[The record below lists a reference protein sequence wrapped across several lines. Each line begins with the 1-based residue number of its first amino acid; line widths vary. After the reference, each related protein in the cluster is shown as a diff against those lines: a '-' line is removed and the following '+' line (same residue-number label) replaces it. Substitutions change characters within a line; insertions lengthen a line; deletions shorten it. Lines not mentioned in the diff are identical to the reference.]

1 MFGSRFRRLVL
12 ILFVLLEPVSIFAQA
27 GVASLS
33 GLVTD
38 PSGAVVAGAQVTETN
53 IETQVSHTRASD
65 SSGYY
70 TFVGLPVGHY
80 KIDANQ
86 RGFQEEQ
93 ISLILDPSEQGRQD
107 FHLRLSSA
115 TTQLEVTAEEP
126 QLARDDASIGTVI
139 DNQTIIGTPLYQRNW
154 DDLIRLIPGVQ
165 MQRFTQQSGSS
176 VSGSTGLFVIHGIGD
191 EQNDYIL
198 DGIDNNTFSEN
209 LQELSASA
217 ARPSGDVISEFKLI
231 SNAYTAVYGRSPGG
245 QVDVSTKGGTNQIHA
260 LIFEYIRN
268 KIFDSNDYFS
278 HQEGIAKPELDQNQF
293 GGYLGGPFIKNKLF
307 GFFDYEGTRI
317 AQGVNRISTVPLAN
331 ERAGVFTTEA
341 AAEAGVPNV
350 TYATL
355 YNPLTGKP
363 FGNNTIPSAAFHPF
377 GAKILN
383 AFPLPNLSGDFN
395 NYARTAPIID
405 NTDSYDARVDW
416 DPSGKDIVF
425 ARYTGSNRIRDVG
438 GDFGGIADGSS
449 TSSWGNSTLKSWA
462 FVLGWTRILSP
473 TMTNNLRFGFV
484 VTFSHE
490 QQQPFGLNSPSEFI
504 PGVPDNPATAGGI
517 GLTEY
522 VSDDSTII

>member
-1 MFGSRFRRLVL
+1 MFGSRFLRLAF
-12 ILFVLLEPVSIFAQA
+12 ILFLFSEPLSILSQA

-38 PSGAVVAGAQVTETN
+38 PSGAVVAGAQVTATN
-53 IETQVSHTRASD
+53 IETQVAHSRTTD
-65 SSGYY
+65 SSGYF

-86 RGFQEEQ
+86 RGFKEEQ

-198 DGIDNNTFSEN
+198 DGLDNNTFSEN

-217 ARPSGDVISEFKLI
+217 ARPSVDVISEFKLI

-245 QVDVSTKGGTNQIHA
+245 QVDVSTKGGTNQIHG
-260 LIFEYIRN
+260 LLFEYLRN
-268 KIFDSNDYFS
+268 RIFDANDYFS
-278 HQEGIAKPELDQNQF
+278 NQAGLPKPGEIQNQF
-293 GGYLGGPFIKNKLF
+293 GGSLGAPIIKDKLF
-307 GFFDYEGTRI
+307 GFFNYEGTRI
-317 AQGVNRISTVPLAN
+317 AQGADRISTVPLAN
-331 ERAGVFTTEA
+331 ERAGVFTSA
-341 AAEAGVPNV
+341 AAAAAGAPHV
-350 TYATL
+350 T
-355 YNPLTGKP
+355 
-363 FGNNTIPSAAFHPF
+363 
-377 GAKILN
+377 
-383 AFPLPNLSGDFN
+383 
-395 NYARTAPIID
+395 
-405 NTDSYDARVDW
+405 
-416 DPSGKDIVF
+416 
-425 ARYTGSNRIRDVG
+425 
-438 GDFGGIADGSS
+438 
-449 TSSWGNSTLKSWA
+449 
-462 FVLGWTRILSP
+462 
-473 TMTNNLRFGFV
+473 
-484 VTFSHE
+484 
-490 QQQPFGLNSPSEFI
+490 
-504 PGVPDNPATAGGI
+504 
-517 GLTEY
+517 
-522 VSDDSTII
+522 